1 MVEPVTA
8 GAATLAS
15 TTITAAEAKAIAALG
30 GTVLQVL
37 MASAIGQYV
46 LLACVGISTLVT
58 VMTILMPLLEKLANA
73 TKTDVDNKILKVI
86 KTIQNGPI
94 CRHLFPLI
102 GKFSLYQPKK

>member
-1 MVEPVTA
+1 MAEPIST
-8 GAATLAS
+8 GAVIAAS
-15 TTITAAEAKAIAALG
+15 TITAAEAEAIAALG

-37 MASAIGQYV
+37 MASTIGQYV
-46 LLACVGISTLVT
+46 LLACVVVSTLVT

-73 TKTDVDNKILKVI
+73 TETDLDNKILRVIKVI
-86 KTIQNGPI
+86 KNGSI